1 MEIFSLIL
9 DSMQMGG
16 LFCMANKNVVLMLL
30 FGLTVNF
37 TGCADSAPSSI
48 GTDSAAN
55 GTFEAE
61 RTPVRESRSWGEFDI
76 QLSYN
81 IIPNEADT
89 SNTHISDITVSIT
102 DKEGIISECNVINPA
117 LSAAPGNSYFPSD
130 LSIELELMDFS
141 DWSVA
146 AVKAPARIK
155 DGEPMYYTSFFFC
168 SDNVIQT
175 VYPDDREGGFFPVL
189 SAQTEFETDKETNS
203 FMFSDKDGEKYCF
216 TVDRS
221 DPEHITLKAI

>member
-1 MEIFSLIL
+1 
-9 DSMQMGG
+9 
-16 LFCMANKNVVLMLL
+16 MANKNVVLMLL
-30 FGLTVNF
+30 FGLTVYF
-37 TGCADSAPSSI
+37 SGCADSAPSST

-89 SNTHISDITVSIT
+89 SNTHISDITVSVT

-130 LSIELELMDFS
+130 LSIELELMDF
-141 DWSVA
+141 
-146 AVKAPARIK
+146 ARIMLYK
-155 DGEPMYYTSFFFC
+155 PFIPMTARVVFSPCYRLRP
-168 SDNVIQT
+168 NLKRIRKQT
-175 VYPDDREGGFFPVL
+175 ASCLRTRTAKNIVSPSTAATQSISHLKQY
-189 SAQTEFETDKETNS
+189 DK
-203 FMFSDKDGEKYCF
+203 KH
-216 TVDRS
+216 R
-221 DPEHITLKAI
+221 